1 MSRLNGVLQIK
12 LCQRGQ
18 HGLKFVVQE
27 VLTDEEIERLK
38 DEFRRYRRK
47 GFRVLDNG
55 FDPMR
60 SSEGHSVTFVIK
72 RRSWRFNVVN
82 SPQAVNELSQ
92 KIAEGVGAD
101 SFELAQNT
109 HRSKHKATFSY
120 SAATGKWVEKVPE
133 PIRIAT
139 PQAA

>member
-1 MSRLNGVLQIK
+1 MSRSNDVLQIK

-18 HGLKFVVQE
+18 HGLKFVVEE
-27 VLTDEEIERLK
+27 VLTDEEIKNLK
-38 DEFRRYRRK
+38 DEFRRYRRR

-55 FDPMR
+55 FEPMR

-72 RRSWRFNVVN
+72 RRSWRFNIVN
-82 SPQAVNELSQ
+82 SAQAVNELSQ

-101 SFELAQNT
+101 NFELNQNT
-109 HRSKHKATFSY
+109 HRSRHKAVFSY
-120 SAATGKWVEKVPE
+120 NAAAGKWVEKVPE
-133 PIRIAT
+133 PIRIAA